1 MSQETIEQKD
11 WKITDKQRDLIV
23 KRIGHFSRKEA
34 SYCIN
39 MIEAIYQTRPSK
51 KESSN

>member
-1 MSQETIEQKD
+1 MSQETEEKD
-11 WKITDKQRDLIV
+11 WKITDKQRDLIT
-23 KRIGHFSRKEA
+23 KRIQHFSRKEA

-39 MIEAIYQTRPSK
+39 LIEAIYLTRPSK

>member
-11 WKITDKQRDLIV
+11 WKITDKQRDLIS
-23 KRIGHFSRKEA
+23 KRIQHFSRKEA

-39 MIEAIYQTRPSK
+39 MIEAIYATRPSK
-51 KESSN
+51 KESS